1 MTINNKTKVAVATDD
16 FINVSAHAGRSK
28 AYIIYEIIDA
38 IMTDRVSIFNTFIP
52 EYDVEDAK
60 EECISNK
67 SCHAK
72 LITAIHGCKA
82 LICKSAGKTLT
93 EETIKWGI
101 ELILTKED
109 NALQAAIKYSNGELK
124 SNTGIMCTKL

>member
-60 EECISNK
+60 EECIR
-67 SCHAK
+67 
-72 LITAIHGCKA
+72 CKA

-124 SNTGIMCTKL
+124 SDTGIMCTKL